1 MINVSSEKKVVFT
14 TIRDVT
20 PLLEVENQKNLIK
33 LRTTAFGSAAHELK
47 NPLNAINS
55 SLELLDGKLE
65 SPGDRALFETAR
77 NCSKLM
83 LFLIRDFLDFTQLEA
98 ASFALNLS
106 EFDLFALLQEIAAIF
121 GFTTRDKGIEL
132 RLQEAP
138 AERIVVR
145 SDNSRLKQIV
155 INLVSNAIKYTRVG
169 FVKLS
174 AETRNTKAVISVE
187 DTGVGMSPDQLDK
200 LFVPFTKIQ
209 ENRELNREGVGLGLA
224 ISKNIAR
231 ALKGRIEAESTVG
244 TGTTF
249 TVTIPIDIEDKKRT
263 AIPA

>member
-1 MINVSSEKKVVFT
+1 MVFT

-20 PLLEVENQKNLIK
+20 PLLEVEKQKNLIK

-55 SLELLDGKLE
+55 SLELLEGKLE
-65 SPGDRALFETAR
+65 SPGDKALFETAR

-106 EFDLFALLQEIAAIF
+106 EFDLFGLLQEIASIF
-121 GFTTRDKGIEL
+121 GFQARDKGIEL
-132 RLQEAP
+132 RVQDAP
-138 AERIVVR
+138 SERIFVR
-145 SDNSRLKQIV
+145 TDNCRLKQIV

-174 AETRNTKAVISVE
+174 AEARNTKAIISIE
-187 DTGVGMSPDQLDK
+187 DTGVGMSTEQVDK
-200 LFVPFTKIQ
+200 LFVPFTKIK

-231 ALKGRIEAESTVG
+231 ALKGKIEAESKVDE
-244 TGTTF
+244 GTTF
-249 TVTIPIDIEDKKRT
+249 TVTIPIDIEDKMRT
-263 AIPA
+263 VIEPP